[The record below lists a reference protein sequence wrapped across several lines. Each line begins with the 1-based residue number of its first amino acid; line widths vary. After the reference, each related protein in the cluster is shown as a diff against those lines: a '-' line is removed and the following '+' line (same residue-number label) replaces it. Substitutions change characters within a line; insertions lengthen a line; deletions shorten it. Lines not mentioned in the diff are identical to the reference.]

1 MGQTSNTSTQLV
13 NTRFP
18 APNAQKEL
26 QSKIQHSK
34 LVIASSLTM
43 APPPRKLK
51 KSVTKMNGMT
61 APNSNNYSKIPRSD
75 LSKQKVLTIN
85 LDDLTVCQI
94 QKNLIVIDATE
105 VVQHPKVKVTMK
117 APAIEPVNIQA
128 ENFARQTIPTQ
139 VNGKTQIGAASIQ
152 SNIPGQEIAG
162 KVFKAINLASN
173 IG

>member
-1 MGQTSNTSTQLV
+1 MGQTFNTSTQPV

-34 LVIASSLTM
+34 FVIASSLTL

-61 APNSNNYSKIPRSD
+61 PPNSSQNSKIPHSD

-85 LDDLTVCQI
+85 LDDLSVCQI
-94 QKNLIVIDATE
+94 QKKLIVIDATE
-105 VVQHPKVKVTMK
+105 VVQHPKVQVTMK
-117 APAIEPVNIQA
+117 APVNAPSNIQP
-128 ENFARQTIPTQ
+128 E
-139 VNGKTQIGAASIQ
+139 
-152 SNIPGQEIAG
+152 
-162 KVFKAINLASN
+162 
-173 IG
+173 